1 MQDRLEHIQWLL
13 AEVERLRG
21 EAKRAVGPQKPGR

>member
-1 MQDRLEHIQWLL
+1 MEDRLEHIQWLL

-21 EAKRAVGPQKPGR
+21 EVKRSAGPPKPGW